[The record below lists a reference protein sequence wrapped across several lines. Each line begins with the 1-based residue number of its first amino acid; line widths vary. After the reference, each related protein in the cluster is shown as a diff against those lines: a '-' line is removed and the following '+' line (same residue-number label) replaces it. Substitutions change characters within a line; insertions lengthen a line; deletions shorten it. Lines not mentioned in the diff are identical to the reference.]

1 MMVHFFTLVSGLL
14 PLILLIVKF
23 LKRTLLLSKCLSP
36 LLMLLTIVAIVTLD
50 LLPNALQHRIIVG
63 QVSIDDGQV
72 IVALGL

>member
-1 MMVHFFTLVSGLL
+1 
-14 PLILLIVKF
+14 
-23 LKRTLLLSKCLSP
+23 
-36 LLMLLTIVAIVTLD
+36 MLLTIVAIVTLD